1 MYYNIRKKQKPE
13 PKADNNK
20 KSRAK
25 RKQEEKL
32 MLNYSIR
39 LRTIKD
45 AVELK
50 KIMEKFDINGT
61 ISQNGFH
68 GNPKSLLSNIAHLPL
83 DNATITIDGYRESQL
98 PYLDQAF
105 SSLAA

>member
-1 MYYNIRKKQKPE
+1 
-13 PKADNNK
+13 
-20 KSRAK
+20 
-25 RKQEEKL
+25 

-45 AVELK
+45 ALKLK
-50 KIMEKFDINGT
+50 KIMEKFDLNGT

-68 GNPKSLLSNIAHLPL
+68 GNPKSLLSSIAYLPL
-83 DNATITIDGYRESQL
+83 DNATITIDGYSESQL